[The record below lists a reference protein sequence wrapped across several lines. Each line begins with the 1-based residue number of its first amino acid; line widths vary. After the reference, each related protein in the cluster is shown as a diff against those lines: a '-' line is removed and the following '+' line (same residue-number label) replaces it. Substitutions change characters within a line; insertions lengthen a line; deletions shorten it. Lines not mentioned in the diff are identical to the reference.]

1 MLRGS
6 SAVLVDST
14 IADCTATNSFGGGL
28 LAREA
33 NVTLEGGS
41 RIERCFARLGGGA
54 LLARD
59 SNVALLNG
67 TIISESSTN
76 LFGGGL
82 HLGSG
87 CTQSATPRAHN
98 TPLLT
103 ASPASLGPVG
113 ARDVAG
119 TRAVSAWQPCPVFA
133 LCDSQVL
140 RLVIAGVD
148 DASCDRQL

>member
-41 RIERCFARLGGGA
+41 RIERCYAQFLGGA
-54 LLARD
+54 MLAAD

-67 TIISESSTN
+67 SVISESYSN
-76 LFGGGL
+76 LMGGGL

-87 CTQSATPRAHN
+87 CTQSA
-98 TPLLT
+98 PLR
-103 ASPASLGPVG
+103 P
-113 ARDVAG
+113 
-119 TRAVSAWQPCPVFA
+119 
-133 LCDSQVL
+133 
-140 RLVIAGVD
+140 
-148 DASCDRQL
+148 